1 MKYMGIPMYS
11 TVISQRREPIE
22 LNSMHK
28 EGEELALRRQLEVTK
43 SMHNALAIQ
52 RYQDGHNIE

>member
-1 MKYMGIPMYS
+1 MGIPMYS

-22 LNSMHK
+22 LNSMQK
-28 EGEELALRRQLEVTK
+28 EGRGLALRRQLEVTK